1 MSGFTTPSHLRRDR
15 LSDQIAKDIEARVL
29 SGELAI
35 GDRLPSE
42 RDLMAHYGVGRPAV
56 REALLWLSKTGIL
69 SVSNGDR
76 SRVTEPDP
84 RELLQLLSGA
94 AKMLV
99 SRASGIRQFQ
109 KTRAFVEVAIV
120 REAVR
125 QATEQ
130 DIADLAALL
139 AENEA
144 SAENIPEFSRTDD
157 AFHHRIASI
166 AQDPLLDALYHV
178 VLELLEEQR
187 RMSLSHP
194 EALTKA
200 MDAHRRIFEAIRDRD
215 ADRAEAAMRAHLDF
229 VVQTY
234 WDSPIL
240 STDPAGAAPN

>member
-1 MSGFTTPSHLRRDR
+1 MSSFGAPSHLRRDR

-56 REALLWLSKTGIL
+56 REALLWLNKTGML

-94 AKMLV
+94 ARMLV
-99 SRASGIRQFQ
+99 SRNSGIRQFQ
-109 KTRAFVEVAIV
+109 KTRTFVEVAIV

-125 QATEQ
+125 QASEE
-130 DIADLAALL
+130 DIADLAELL
-139 AENEA
+139 AQNEA
-144 SAENIPEFSRTDD
+144 SAEDIALFSRTDD

-178 VLELLEEQR
+178 VLELLEDQR

-194 EALTKA
+194 EALSKA
-200 MDAHRRIFEAIRDRD
+200 MEAHRQIFEAIRDRD
-215 ADRAEAAMRAHLDF
+215 ADRAEAAMRAHLTT

-234 WDSPIL
+234 WDIREEAA
-240 STDPAGAAPN
+240 DPAD